1 MCKARYDDMF
11 AGWASKVVADHL
23 GVGVKSGN
31 PYIFHNKLSNPFT
44 NLKKEYKGLD
54 WQEDLI
60 RFFANEVRFSA
71 EANTPVKAYIELAN
85 QIKVRFLH
93 IHPYFERL
101 GDSMI
106 IWTRI
111 WDQVARGEIK
121 PIPSRQS
128 DGAMEKFPP
137 INLHTTSNA
146 MSEVQNDELTTM
158 FPILGKDRELTV
170 TPEDVSIGHKWK
182 TYLFPLE
189 KKWNE
194 DALLAHIERTSQ
206 DCFTKS
212 CNQEN
217 INSISQLDDYMA
229 EVIIFKKLLASLHF
243 VKNIKDADLILV
255 PVLGCT
261 VIVSQ
266 RLCFCISIILL
277 IFNEI

>member
-1 MCKARYDDMF
+1 MF

-54 WQEDLI
+54 WQEELI
-60 RFFANEVRFSA
+60 RFFTNEVSFSA

-85 QIKVRFLH
+85 QIKVRFFH
-93 IHPYFERL
+93 THPYFERL
-101 GDSMI
+101 GNSMI

-128 DGAMEKFPP
+128 DDATKNIPP
-137 INLHTTSNA
+137 INLRTTSNA
-146 MSEVQNDELTTM
+146 VQNDELSTM
-158 FPILGKDRELTV
+158 FPTLGKDRDLTV
-170 TPEDVSIGHKWK
+170 TPGDVSIGHKWK
-182 TYLFPLE
+182 TYLFPLD

-194 DALLAHIERTSQ
+194 DALLEHIARTSQ

-212 CNQEN
+212 CNHE
-217 INSISQLDDYMA
+217 IIKSVFQLDDYMA
-229 EVIIFKKLLASLHF
+229 DVIIFKKLLASLHF
-243 VKNIKDADLILV
+243 VKNITDADLILV

-266 RLCFCISIILL
+266 RLCFYFSIILL
-277 IFNEI
+277 IFNEIWFR